1 MKKIFL
7 DANVIADWMIVS
19 PKIIKTKNDEERN
32 KILENLWKKYTSP
45 KVSFEILELMRHN
58 TINGFNFITSDIAL
72 AEVGDV
78 IFKEIRSDDLKNKG
92 IAYRYIPRMIKK
104 LVLSEDEIDNIMSQM
119 SLFRRIFINKN
130 NSSKTKIKIHNRLLE
145 PRLPLY
151 LTSSFRIETY
161 DAYLISQAFDARCNF
176 FVTKEEDLRKEVKI
190 KSLPLI
196 SPENL
201 LKIIRKN
208 NH

>member
-1 MKKIFL
+1 MKKIFF

-19 PKIIKTKNDEERN
+19 PKIIGIKNSERN
-32 KILENLWKKYTSP
+32 AKLEELWKKYTAP
-45 KVSFEILELMRHN
+45 KISFEILELLRYK
-58 TINGFNFITSDIAL
+58 IIKSFNFFTSDLAL

-104 LVLSEDEIDNIMSQM
+104 LVLSEDEINNIMNQIS
-119 SLFRRIFINKN
+119 SFRKIFINKN
-130 NSSKTKIKIHNRLLE
+130 SISKNKIKIHNRLIE

-151 LTSSFRIETY
+151 LTSLFRIETY
-161 DAYLISQAFDARCNF
+161 DAYLISQAFDAGCDF

>member
-1 MKKIFL
+1 MKKIFF

-19 PKIIKTKNDEERN
+19 PKIIGIKNSERN
-32 KILENLWKKYTSP
+32 AKLEELWKKYTAP
-45 KVSFEILELMRHN
+45 KISFEILELLRYK
-58 TINGFNFITSDIAL
+58 IIKSFNFFTSDLAL

-104 LVLSEDEIDNIMSQM
+104 LVLSEDEINNIMNQM
-119 SLFRRIFINKN
+119 SLFRKIFINKN
-130 NSSKTKIKIHNRLLE
+130 SISKNKIKIHKRLIE

-151 LTSSFRIETY
+151 LTSLFRIETY
-161 DAYLISQAFDARCNF
+161 DAYLISQAFDAGCDF

-208 NH
+208 NP

>member
-1 MKKIFL
+1 MKKIFF

-19 PKIIKTKNDEERN
+19 PKIIGTKNSERN
-32 KILENLWKKYTSP
+32 AKLEELWKKYTAP
-45 KVSFEILELMRHN
+45 KISFEILELLRYK
-58 TINGFNFITSDIAL
+58 IIKGFNFITSDLAL

-104 LVLSEDEIDNIMSQM
+104 LVLSEDEINNIMNQI
-119 SLFRRIFINKN
+119 SLFRKIFINKN
-130 NSSKTKIKIHNRLLE
+130 SISKNKIKIHNRLIE

-151 LTSSFRIETY
+151 LTSLFRIETY
-161 DAYLISQAFDARCNF
+161 DAYLISQAFDAGCDF

-208 NH
+208 NP

>member
-1 MKKIFL
+1 MKKIFF

-19 PKIIKTKNDEERN
+19 PKIIGIKNSERN
-32 KILENLWKKYTSP
+32 AKLEELWKKYTAP
-45 KVSFEILELMRHN
+45 KISFEILELLRYK
-58 TINGFNFITSDIAL
+58 IIKSFNFFTSDLAL

-104 LVLSEDEIDNIMSQM
+104 LVLSEDEINNIMNQM
-119 SLFRRIFINKN
+119 SLFRKIFINKN
-130 NSSKTKIKIHNRLLE
+130 SISKNKIKIHNRLIE

-151 LTSSFRIETY
+151 LTSLFRIETY
-161 DAYLISQAFDARCNF
+161 DAYLISQAFDAGCDF

-208 NH
+208 NP